1 MTFKEE
7 IDLQIRD
14 NVKLTEELLNRLDE
28 KNYFSGR
35 NKQAG
40 DIVLYGMLN
49 ETNQNGEPFYRLITF
64 HQEELGTLYEE
75 DINSYNG
82 VKGSRLP
89 IIKKL

>member
-7 IDLQIRD
+7 IELQIRD
-14 NVKLTEELLNRLDE
+14 NVKLTEELLSRLDD

-35 NKQAG
+35 NKKSG

-49 ETNQNGEPFYRLITF
+49 ETNQNGELSYRLITF
-64 HQEELGTLYEE
+64 NQAEIGTLYEE

-82 VKGSRLP
+82 LKGSRLP